1 MLMHSSNDKSILNEN
16 TSSARSIFGSMNGS
30 LYASPAL
37 GEPIIN
43 PNHNSISP
51 IKSSPLLDVDITAIS
66 PTSNGGQYHQ
76 SQLTQHQGPLHIPAK
91 RLGLAVN
98 SDTGSGHRS
107 GLSNSGNTSAWS
119 SYSPTSD
126 NTSGA
131 VNGTSTNGTSFLQ
144 DSTTNYNN
152 NNTTSPA
159 SPSRNGIRNRGE
171 ESSPIDHSLTSN
183 IASAAASAAAELT
196 SQASAAMAATA
207 SYPTSHYSAS
217 LAASEASRRAAA
229 AAAAQQQTD
238 SKLSSFWQND
248 YYKSATVASGLPP
261 TVTETCQ
268 PSAASFSHSAAAWN
282 YPHPGGYAA
291 AAALATPEQAA
302 EARRHMA
309 AADHFNHAAD
319 YTRLQYAPD
328 GIYSHPPG
336 KLLMTFSINFRKN
349 LTLFV
354 RIMLE

>member
-1 MLMHSSNDKSILNEN
+1 MLMHSSNDKSFLNEN
-16 TSSARSIFGSMNGS
+16 TSSASSIFGSMNGS

-98 SDTGSGHRS
+98 SETGSGHRS

-183 IASAAASAAAELT
+183 IASAAASAAAAELT

-336 KLLMTFSINFRKN
+336 KLLIMFSVNFRKI
-349 LTLFV
+349 LDFY
-354 RIMLE
+354 I

>member
-1 MLMHSSNDKSILNEN
+1 MLMQTAIDRGFLNEN
-16 TSSARSIFGSMNGS
+16 TSSASSILGSMNGG

-66 PTSNGGQYHQ
+66 PTNNGGQYHQ
-76 SQLTQHQGPLHIPAK
+76 TQLQQNQGPLHIPAK
-91 RLGLAVN
+91 RLGI
-98 SDTGSGHRS
+98 SSHSESSSIHRS
-107 GLSNSGNTSAWS
+107 GINGSGNPSAWTS
-119 SYSPTSD
+119 PSAGVGYSPTDDS
-126 NTSGA
+126 TTGA

-144 DSTTNYNN
+144 DSATNYNN

-159 SPSRNGIRNRGE
+159 SPSRSGGRHRGE
-171 ESSPIDHSLTSN
+171 ESSPIDHTLSSS
-183 IASAAASAAAELT
+183 IASAAATAAAAELT
-196 SQASAAMAATA
+196 SQASLAMAATA

-229 AAAAQQQTD
+229 VAAQQQADT
-238 SKLSSFWQND
+238 KLSSFWGND

-268 PSAASFSHSAAAWN
+268 PSAASFSHTAAAWN

-319 YTRLQYAPD
+319 YTRLQYPPD
-328 GIYSHPPG
+328 GIYTHPPG
-336 KLLMTFSINFRKN
+336 KLK
-349 LTLFV
+349 
-354 RIMLE
+354 

>member
-1 MLMHSSNDKSILNEN
+1 MQPSFDKGFLNEN
-16 TSSARSIFGSMNGS
+16 TSSASSIFGSMNGS
-30 LYASPAL
+30 IYASPAL

-51 IKSSPLLDVDITAIS
+51 IKSSPLLDVDITAVS

-76 SQLTQHQGPLHIPAK
+76 SHLTQNQGPLHIPAK
-91 RLGLAVN
+91 RLG
-98 SDTGSGHRS
+98 
-107 GLSNSGNTSAWS
+107 NSGNPSAWTS
-119 SYSPTSD
+119 PSGVGYSPTGD

-131 VNGTSTNGTSFLQ
+131 ANGATTNGNSFLQ
-144 DSTTNYNN
+144 DSATNYNN
-152 NNTTSPA
+152 NNTTSPS
-159 SPSRNGIRNRGE
+159 SPSRSGIRNRGE
-171 ESSPIDHSLTSN
+171 ESSPIDHSLTSS
-183 IASAAASAAAELT
+183 IASAAASAAAAELT

-291 AAALATPEQAA
+291 AAALATPEHAA
-302 EARRHMA
+302 EARRQMA

-319 YTRLQYAPD
+319 YTRLQYPPD
-328 GIYSHPPG
+328 GIYTHPPG
-336 KLLMTFSINFRKN
+336 KLSRNILDI
-349 LTLFV
+349 
-354 RIMLE
+354 I

>member
-1 MLMHSSNDKSILNEN
+1 MLMHSSNDKSFLNEN
-16 TSSARSIFGSMNGS
+16 TSSASSIFGSMNGS

-336 KLLMTFSINFRKN
+336 KLLMTFSINFR
-349 LTLFV
+349 
-354 RIMLE
+354 RIFLHYS

>member
-1 MLMHSSNDKSILNEN
+1 MLMQPSIDKGFLNEN
-16 TSSARSIFGSMNGS
+16 TSSASSIFGSMNGG

-51 IKSSPLLDVDITAIS
+51 IKSSPLLDVDISAIS

-76 SQLTQHQGPLHIPAK
+76 SQIAQNQGPLHIPAK
-91 RLGLAVN
+91 RLGLAVP
-98 SDTGSGHRS
+98 SETGSGHRS
-107 GLSNSGNTSAWS
+107 GISNSGNPSAWS
-119 SYSPTSD
+119 SPSAGVGYSPTSD
-126 NTSGA
+126 TTTGA

-144 DSTTNYNN
+144 DSTINYNN

-159 SPSRNGIRNRGE
+159 SPSRSGIRNRGE
-171 ESSPIDHSLTSN
+171 ESSPIDHTLTSS
-183 IASAAASAAAELT
+183 IASAAAVSAAAAELT
-196 SQASAAMAATA
+196 SQASIAMAATA
-207 SYPTSHYSAS
+207 SYPTSHYSAT
-217 LAASEASRRAAA
+217 LAASEASRARAL
-229 AAAAQQQTD
+229 AQQQTD
-238 SKLSSFWQND
+238 TKLSSFWQND
-248 YYKSATVASGLPP
+248 YYKSASVASGLPP

-319 YTRLQYAPD
+319 YTRLQYPPD
-328 GIYSHPPG
+328 GIYTHPPG
-336 KLLMTFSINFRKN
+336 KLIKIYCLKN
-349 LTLFV
+349 LFS
-354 RIMLE
+354 